1 MNDELWMVHAVIQP
15 FKLDAVSAA
24 LQHVAGFGGLTA
36 SECRGYGWGRLAPA
50 GDAEGPPPDTGL
62 AEYSEKLRVEV
73 VVAGRDT
80 AGRIV
85 EAITQAAHT
94 GRHGDGKIFVWPL
107 ASAVRIRTSEQ
118 GAAAIQGGT
127 PGGAHA

>member
-1 MNDELWMVHAVIQP
+1 MNNDLWMVHAVIQP

-36 SECRGYGWGRLAPA
+36 SECRGYAQGRLAPA
-50 GDAEGPPPDTGL
+50 GEAESPPPDAGL
-62 AEYSEKLRVEV
+62 SEYSEKLRLEV
-73 VVAGRDT
+73 VVGGRET

-85 EAITQAAHT
+85 AVIALAAHT

-107 ASAVRIRTSEQ
+107 SSAVRIRTSEQ
-118 GAAAIQGGT
+118 GAAAIQGGM
-127 PGGAHA
+127 PDGPPA